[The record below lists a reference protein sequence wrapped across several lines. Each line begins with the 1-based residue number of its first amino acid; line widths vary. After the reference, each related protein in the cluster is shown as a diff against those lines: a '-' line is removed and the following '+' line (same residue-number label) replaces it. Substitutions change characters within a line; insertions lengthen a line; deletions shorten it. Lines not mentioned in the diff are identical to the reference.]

1 MVRGDSAQNLVLPP
15 VRSPSPNQ
23 PRQPREP

>member
-23 PRQPREP
+23 RQPREP